1 MEGLRQRLAKG
12 EQSAFAELYDLFA
25 SRLYRYLTVRLSSAH
40 DAADV
45 MQEVFVRLARSRK
58 QFAMREGDL
67 AGYIFAIAH
76 NEAAR
81 LLGKRAQQDRVAAAH
96 ANVIERVS
104 HADRTMELT
113 DSVRFA
119 LASISDE
126 QREVVTMKI
135 YGALT
140 FSEIAE
146 AIGLPQGTV
155 ASRYRAALV
164 QMRELLARNEK

>member
-25 SRLYRYLTVRLSSAH
+25 SRLYRYLTVRLSSAD
-40 DAADV
+40 DAADAL
-45 MQEVFVRLARSRK
+45 QEVFVRLARSRQ
-58 QFAMREGDL
+58 QFATRDGNL
-67 AGYIFAIAH
+67 AGYIFAMAH

-81 LLGKRAQQDRVAAAH
+81 LLGKRSQQRKIAAARSIGIGDVTYGDQS
-96 ANVIERVS
+96 AE
-104 HADRTMELT
+104 TT
-113 DSVRFA
+113 DSVQFA
-119 LASISDE
+119 LAAISDD

-135 YGALT
+135 YGDLT

-146 AIGLPQGTV
+146 ATGLPQGTV

-164 QMRELLARNEK
+164 RMRELLARNEK